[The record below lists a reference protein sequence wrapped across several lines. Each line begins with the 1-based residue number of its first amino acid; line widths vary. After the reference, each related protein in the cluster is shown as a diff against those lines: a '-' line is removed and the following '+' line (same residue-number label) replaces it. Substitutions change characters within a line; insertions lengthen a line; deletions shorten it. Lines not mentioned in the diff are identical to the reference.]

1 MFYRL
6 FFFFSSRRRHTRCAL
21 VTGVQTCALPIFTQS
36 CRREILEPTTKVT
49 NGSADTGEDVNGFCS
64 HCLPISLFD
73 SFEPGPESNY
83 GNSICRPWIPA
94 HRNDQGI
101 TMECCRAFSK
111 DFPTPCCAASAIPE
125 RCAAAWSAADSP
137 RQLRS
142 EERRV
147 GKESVRKC
155 KNRW

>member
-1 MFYRL
+1 MFCVC
-6 FFFFSSRRRHTRCAL
+6 FFSSRRRHTICAL
-21 VTGVQTCALPIFTQS
+21 VTGVQTCALP
-36 CRREILEPTTKVT
+36 VT

-83 GNSICRPWIPA
+83 GNIICRPWIPA

-125 RCAAAWSAADSP
+125 RCAASWRD
-137 RQLRS
+137 RNTVL
-142 EERRV
+142 
-147 GKESVRKC
+147 
-155 KNRW
+155 

>member
-1 MFYRL
+1 MFCVC
-6 FFFFSSRRRHTRCAL
+6 FFSSRRRHTICAL
-21 VTGVQTCALPIFTQS
+21 VTGVQTCALPIS
-36 CRREILEPTTKVT
+36 

-73 SFEPGPESNY
+73 SFEPGTESNY

-111 DFPTPCCAASAIPE
+111 DFPTPCVDAAAIPE
-125 RCAAAWSAADSP
+125 RCAAEWRAAESP
-137 RQLRS
+137 RQSRPGWTQ
-142 EERRV
+142 RR
-147 GKESVRKC
+147 
-155 KNRW
+155 N